1 MGPAPPVAS
10 SLRRADPQL
19 DRRRPAAG
27 PQPRA
32 GISTRQPRGRFGG
45 LSASDSGL
53 AGRCV
58 SARTDAT
65 SRSAVASDRQDG

>member
-19 DRRRPAAG
+19 DRPG

>member
-19 DRRRPAAG
+19 DRPG
-27 PQPRA
+27 PQRSA
-32 GISTRQPRGRFGG
+32 GISTRHPRGRFGG

-53 AGRCV
+53 AERCV

-65 SRSAVASDRQDG
+65 SRSAVASDRWDG